1 MRMRKGLGV
10 FFCLMLSFSLLLVG
24 CGGNQGGSSAGET
37 QANKPAEANGVDASK
52 LKTVQEGKFLFA
64 LSGMAKPYNYTDG
77 DNKLI
82 GFDVDVAMEISKR
95 LGLEGVAV
103 QTPWGSILQGLK
115 ANKYDAIIGGM
126 SITEERQK
134 QVDFSEPYL
143 LQQAVM
149 FVNEK
154 NSSGIKSKDDLKG
167 KTVGV
172 VTASTYKD
180 FALELVGPEGKVK
193 EYETDLFALQ
203 ELKNEGRID
212 VVITDLGVGM
222 DAIQKGKLPAIAIG
236 EPLFVDKCG
245 IPVQKGNQALL
256 DSINK
261 ALNEMKSDGTYLE
274 ISKKWF
280 NKDMLSTSN

>member
-1 MRMRKGLGV
+1 MKKKLVALCSMILA
-10 FFCLMLSFSLLLVG
+10 SSLLLFG
-24 CGGNQGGSSAGET
+24 CGTSQEVTKEDPA
-37 QANKPAEANGVDASK
+37 KPAEAAKFK
-52 LKTVQEGKFLFA
+52 LTEDGKLRFA

-82 GFDVDVAMEISKR
+82 GFDVDIAVEVSKR
-95 LGLEGVAV
+95 LGLEPVPV

-115 ANKYDAIIGGM
+115 AGKYDAIIGGM
-126 SITEERQK
+126 SITKERQE
-134 QVDFSEPYL
+134 QVDFSQPYL

-154 NSSGIKSKDDLKG
+154 NSAGIKSKEDLKG
-167 KTVGV
+167 KVVGV

-180 FALELVGPEGKVK
+180 LADKLVGPEGKVK
-193 EYETDLFALQ
+193 EYESDLFALQ
-203 ELKNEGRID
+203 ELKNEGRVD
-212 VVITDLGVGM
+212 VIITDLGIGM
-222 DAIQKGKLPAIAIG
+222 NAIETSQLPAVPVG
-236 EPLFVDKCG
+236 EPLFVDECG

-256 DSINK
+256 DAINQ
-261 ALNEMKSDGTYLE
+261 ALDDMKKDGTHLE

>member
-1 MRMRKGLGV
+1 MRKGLVGMISM
-10 FFCLMLSFSLLLVG
+10 MLTFSLLLAG
-24 CGGNQGGSSAGET
+24 CGGNQGET
-37 QANKPAEANGVDASK
+37 PGTNAADGKGAEASK
-52 LKTVQEGKFLFA
+52 LKTVQEGKFMFA

-103 QTPWGSILQGLK
+103 QTPWGSILQGLN
-115 ANKYDAIIGGM
+115 AGKYDAIIGGM

-134 QVDFSEPYL
+134 QVDFSKPYL

-154 NSSGIKSKDDLKG
+154 NSSGIKSKDDLRG

-180 FALELVGPEGKVK
+180 FALELVGPDGKVK

-222 DAIQKGKLPAIAIG
+222 DAVKNGKLPAIAIG
-236 EPLFVDKCG
+236 DPLFVDECG
-245 IPVQKGNQALL
+245 IPVQKGNQELL
-256 DSINK
+256 DAINK
-261 ALNEMKSDGTYLE
+261 ALDEMKEDGTYLE

-280 NKDMLSTSN
+280 NKDMLSKSNE